1 MITGRVGGISLMKIG
16 LVALCMLLIAC
27 NCVSN
32 AQTDGVNVFDNSVA
46 IDEYIF
52 TSNLPIV
59 SDGEQGVPSWYVPE
73 RLDMIR
79 TDAVPLNNILNVI
92 EDPRINQEDNKWKGI
107 YGNWV
112 TYVNNSATNNS
123 IAHAM
128 IDIAIVD
135 IPVAWKNLNLTQ
147 NELLTS
153 VIGRYPAKQANITF
167 FGYPAHLIEKNS
179 KDMSN
184 AKISVL
190 LNNDTICVI
199 AATMSFNSENYTNH
213 AVDLIHGISITQAD
227 DQMLSTLPAK
237 VADSRLQTAISTLVE
252 LMPATK
258 PAPCDECVSTL
269 GSSDYIQG
277 NVVETWYVVCWNGS
291 AFQKLSWRGGQA
303 KQYTPITLE
312 EIPYDAYMSL
322 IPKTNVWINPSTIT
336 RDEFIDVMTRVRGE
350 TYYASND
357 TLVTRVRTAS
367 DNERIGHIEDN
378 TPEIKRYAEGI
389 HYYGPLPTCV
399 REYVSM

>member
-1 MITGRVGGISLMKIG
+1 LLKIG
-16 LVALCMLLIAC
+16 LVALCVVLIAC

-46 IDEYIF
+46 IDGYIF
-52 TSNLPIV
+52 TTDIPIV
-59 SDGEQGVPSWYVPE
+59 HNDERGVPAWYVQE
-73 RLDMIR
+73 QLSMLR
-79 TDAVPLNNILNVI
+79 TDAVPTNGILNVI
-92 EDPRINQEDNKWKGI
+92 EDPRISQEDNKWKGI

-112 TYVNNSATNNS
+112 DYVNNSATNDS

-135 IPVAWKNLNLTQ
+135 IPIAWENLNLTQ

-153 VIGRYPAKQANITF
+153 VIGRYPTKQANITF
-167 FGYPAHLIEKNS
+167 CGYPAHLIETNS
-179 KDMSN
+179 RSISN

-199 AATMSFNSENYTNH
+199 TASMSFNSENYTNH
-213 AVDLIHGISITQAD
+213 AVDLIHGITITQAD
-227 DQMLSTLPAK
+227 NQMLSMLPAK
-237 VADSRLQTAISTLVE
+237 AADSMLQTAISTLVE
-252 LMPATK
+252 LMPAMK
-258 PAPCDECVSTL
+258 PAAPCDECISTL
-269 GSSDYIQG
+269 VSIDNIQG
-277 NVVETWYVVCWNGS
+277 NVVQTWYGVCWNGS

-312 EIPYDAYMSL
+312 EIPYDAYIYL
-322 IPKTNVWINPSTIT
+322 IDEAKVWVNPRTIT
-336 RDEFIDVMTRVRGE
+336 KEEFIDIITRVNGE

-357 TLVTRVRTAS
+357 TLVTRVITAS
-367 DNERIGHIEDN
+367 DTGRIGHIEDN
-378 TPEIKRYAEGI
+378 TPEIKKYAEEI

-399 REYVSM
+399 REYVA

>member
-1 MITGRVGGISLMKIG
+1 MKIG

-32 AQTDGVNVFDNSVA
+32 AQTDRVNVFDNSVA

-59 SDGEQGVPSWYVPE
+59 HDDEQGVPSWYVPE
-73 RLDMIR
+73 QMDMIR

-92 EDPRINQEDNKWKGI
+92 EDPRINQKDNKWNGI
-107 YGNWV
+107 YGDWV
-112 TYVNNSATNNS
+112 NYINNSATDDS
-123 IAHAM
+123 IVHAM
-128 IDIAIVD
+128 IDMAIVD

-153 VIGRYPAKQANITF
+153 VIGRYPTKQANITF
-167 FGYPAHLIEKNS
+167 CGYPAHLIEKNS
-179 KDMSN
+179 RSVSN

-199 AATMSFNSENYTNH
+199 TASMSFNSENYTNH
-213 AVDLIHGISITQAD
+213 AVDLIHGIIITQAD

-237 VADSRLQTAISTLVE
+237 AADSRLQTAISTLVE

-258 PAPCDECVSTL
+258 PAPCDECVSWRH
-269 GSSDYIQG
+269 SSDYIQG
-277 NVVETWYVVCWNGS
+277 KAVQTWYEVCWNGS
-291 AFQKLSWRGGQA
+291 AYKILSWRGGQE
-303 KQYTPITLE
+303 KQYTPISLE
-312 EIPYDAYMSL
+312 EIPYDVYSYL
-322 IPKTNVWINPSTIT
+322 IHKANVWANPSTIT
-336 RDEFIDVMTRVRGE
+336 KDEFIDVMTRVRGE

-357 TLVTRVRTAS
+357 TLVTRVITSDTA
-367 DNERIGHIEDN
+367 RIGHIENN
-378 TPEIKRYAEGI
+378 TLEIKKYAEGI
-389 HYYGPLPTCV
+389 HYYGPLPTCIRKYITQNQLV
-399 REYVSM
+399 V